1 METKQRWRLIVIVLV
16 LLFALYNIFPTAL
29 YYSKP
34 LTSPIG
40 EKESEQIAKEVAS
53 RITHAHTDIIDRLK
67 SFGEESGIAFTQIAF
82 DDKDSS
88 TIVCKVASEDDLS
101 KAKALLPYLGMSAT
115 SMADQFFLAKAT
127 KDEILLVRHPIIA
140 IPAQEISSYFS
151 FFPLSGKNEI
161 PTASWI
167 DISTVRFEKLLAALQ
182 NPLHLR
188 GDLFQAAQENG
199 WEASFA
205 RLSRK
210 IADWNGSFARD
221 GRLEML
227 LRIALRPGESKVHA
241 SIQRFLER
249 AEAKKREL
257 HSKLAEIETKTVD
270 DKKLFLEEEKLQGVI
285 ALFQRL
291 AQSPSQEKI
300 ALPSSKEIEAIIRK
314 NTASFAFPLK
324 SLHPFFSLASL
335 DMARNLIELE
345 RGNVRVSLQSASS
358 NSADDALRT
367 MFLEEMARISEETGE
382 KFDETGHSFDLR
394 LTKENTTLSV
404 LAFNLSKMAKQ
415 ESLSAKEGV
424 LRAWEPK
431 NVNLHSGSLP
441 LVDSDEYQ
449 RLPKESRDM
458 CLFFFSPSEYAA
470 KGDLPKTSLFV
481 VFKGG
486 QKLLE
491 YAESSEGAREQILD
505 DIKALQNYLQARG
518 FVQWGQDAYQ
528 RYPDMKGDIVFELD
542 RFYEPVLEA
551 SMESFYV
558 PSKENIAL
566 LEFSTV
572 QQRVKKENEI
582 DDAVQEALVKE
593 KEAWQAAQSSPNS
606 MERWIHPKPLKNVF
620 WENMK
625 RSLTKY
631 FRGDESRVL
640 HWGLDLSGGV
650 SIRVGL
656 VDSNNRPVTDSKDLK
671 QTANELYA
679 RLNKMG
685 VSERTIRVENE
696 TISIDFPGGQGVSAE
711 ELIKASSMTF
721 HVVNEKFSP
730 SNQEINKQAH
740 AFLQEVWNE
749 ATVLGTQDQEN
760 INRIAWKK
768 WDLVKRG
775 LQSNQDLQA
784 LIDNG
789 LVLEEPGTSDAS
801 SSFDESVSIIA
812 RYRDQDLSSWG
823 WQGHPLLIVFK
834 NYALEGGNLSQ
845 VQPSY
850 DPMKGNV
857 LQFSVRGSDSK
868 GRDFSPQEAFYTWTS
883 QFCQEEIQ
891 GTSRELASRG
901 QGWRMAVLL
910 NGYVVSSPHLHSALK
925 EHAII
930 TGNFSQRDVQRL
942 AQDLQAGSLS
952 FTPKILSEENVSPE
966 LGAQERTSS
975 IFAAFLGVGVVL
987 AIMIS
992 YYRFAG
998 IIASVAVIFN
1008 ILLLWAV
1015 LQNID
1020 AVITLPALAGFV
1032 LTIALSVDANV
1043 LVFERI
1049 REELKAGASL
1059 ASSVALGYK
1068 RAFSA
1073 IIDSNL
1079 TTIIAAFVL
1088 LQFDSGPVKGFA
1100 LTLII
1105 GILASM
1111 FTALFVTRFCFDV
1124 WIARSKERSLSMAQ
1138 LIKECHV
1145 PFLNYTK
1152 PFVLSMGAFIIG
1164 SLLLISVSGKSMLG
1178 MDFTGG
1184 YSVVIE
1190 EPLPADTSLKTLC
1203 EKALMESGLHA
1214 SDFHIRVLGRSDSI
1228 RLQLSSRLD
1237 EKGGLFAEVQGHE
1250 KLSRL
1255 VAALKQQGL
1264 KLEPQTKDRM
1274 EKSWTSISGQFSEGM
1289 RKNALMAIGIALVAI
1304 LCYIAIRF
1312 ELKYALSSVVSLM
1325 HNAFMTFSV
1334 VSLAFLLGV
1343 DLQFNLEAIGA
1354 LLTIFGFVLNDTI
1367 IVFDRVREVASHF
1380 RKRQIQEIVNMSLNQ
1395 TLSRTIMTCLMTLSA
1410 LFALLL
1416 FGGGSIFTFTFIMF
1430 VGILLGPLSTFF
1442 VACPLLAYF
1451 HKREEQSESEA

>member
-16 LLFALYNIFPTAL
+16 LLFALYNILPTAL

-40 EKESEQIAKEVAS
+40 EKEAEQIAKEVAS
-53 RITHAHTDIIDRLK
+53 RITTASTDIIERLK
-67 SFGEESGIAFTQIAF
+67 SFGEEAGIHFTQISL
-82 DDKDSS
+82 DDKDAS
-88 TIVCKVASEDDLS
+88 TIVCKVASESDLS
-101 KAKALLPYLGMSAT
+101 QAKALLPYLGMSST
-115 SMADQFFLAKAT
+115 SMADQFFMVKAE
-127 KDEILLVRHPIIA
+127 KEEIILVRHPTIA
-140 IPAQEISSYFS
+140 MPQEEVSSYFS
-151 FFPLSGKNEI
+151 FFPLANKDDT
-161 PTASWI
+161 PTAPWI
-167 DISTVRFEKLLAALQ
+167 AISTVRFEKLLAALQ
-182 NPLHLR
+182 NPLRLR
-188 GDLFQAAQENG
+188 SDLFQATGDNG
-199 WEASFA
+199 WEVPFS

-210 IADWNGSFARD
+210 IADWNGSFSRD
-221 GRLEML
+221 GRLEVL
-227 LRIALRPGESKVHA
+227 LRIALRPGESSVHERLL
-241 SIQRFLER
+241 RFIER
-249 AEAKKREL
+249 AEAEKKEV
-257 HSKLAEIETKTVD
+257 HKKLAESEAKTIE
-270 DKKLFLEEEKLQGVI
+270 DKKLVLEEEKLQGI
-285 ALFQRL
+285 ISLFQRL
-291 AQSPSQEKI
+291 LQFPSQEKI
-300 ALPSSKEIEAIIRK
+300 ALPLSKEIEAMVRK
-314 NTASFAFPLK
+314 GTATFTFPMK
-324 SLHPFFSLASL
+324 SLHPFFSHASL
-335 DMARNLIELE
+335 DMARGLIELE
-345 RGNVRVSLQSASS
+345 RGNVQVSLQSTSS

-382 KFDETGHSFDLR
+382 KFEENGHAFDLR
-394 LTKENTTLSV
+394 LTRENTTLSA
-404 LAFNLSKMAKQ
+404 LALNLSKMAKQ

-424 LRAWEPK
+424 LRFWQPK
-431 NVNLHSGSLP
+431 NVNLQPGSLP
-441 LVDSDEYQ
+441 CVDSDEYQ
-449 RLPKESRDM
+449 RLPKESKEM
-458 CLFFFSPSEYAA
+458 CLFFFSPSEYDANGA
-470 KGDLPKTSLFV
+470 LPKTSLFAV
-481 VFKGG
+481 LKGG
-486 QKLLE
+486 KKLIE
-491 YAESSEGAREQILD
+491 YAESSEGAREQIFE
-505 DIKALQNYLQARG
+505 DIQALQHYLQARG
-518 FVQWGQDAYQ
+518 FVQWSQEAYG
-528 RYPDMKGDIVFELD
+528 RHTDMKGDLVFELD
-542 RFYEPVLEA
+542 RFYEPVVEA
-551 SMESFYV
+551 SRESFYV

-566 LEFSTV
+566 LEFSSV
-572 QQRVKKENEI
+572 QQRLRKENEI
-582 DDAVQEALVKE
+582 DDAIQEALVKE
-593 KEAWQAAQSSPNS
+593 KEAWQAAQASPNA
-606 MERWIHPKPLKNVF
+606 MERMIHPKPLKNVF
-620 WENMK
+620 WANIK
-625 RSLTKY
+625 RSMVKY

-656 VDSNNRPVTDSKDLK
+656 VDSNNRPVTDANSLK
-671 QTANELYA
+671 QAANELYA

-721 HVVNEKFSP
+721 HVVNEKFAP
-730 SNQEINKQAH
+730 SNQELNKQVH

-749 ATVLGTQDQEN
+749 ATVLGTQDQGS

-775 LQSNQDLQA
+775 LQSNQSLQT

-789 LVLEEPGTSDAS
+789 LVLEEPGTSEAS
-801 SSFDESVSIIA
+801 SSFDDSVSLIA
-812 RYRDQDLSSWG
+812 RYRDQDLSNWG
-823 WQGHPLLIVFK
+823 WQGHPLLIVFR
-834 NYALEGGNLSQ
+834 NYALEGGNLAQ

-883 QFCQEEIQ
+883 QFCQEDIQ
-891 GTSRELASRG
+891 GTPREQLSRG
-901 QGWRMAVLL
+901 QGWRMAVVL

-925 EHAII
+925 EHAVI
-930 TGNFSQRDVQRL
+930 TGNFSQRDVQKL

-966 LGAQERTSS
+966 LGAQERAHS
-975 IFAAFLGVGVVL
+975 IFAALLGVGLVL
-987 AIMIS
+987 AIMMF

-998 IIASVAVIFN
+998 FIASIAVLFN
-1008 ILLLWAV
+1008 IFLLWAV

-1059 ASSVALGYK
+1059 ASSIALGYK

-1073 IIDSNL
+1073 IIDSNM
-1079 TTIIAAFVL
+1079 TTIIASFVL

-1111 FTALFVTRFCFDV
+1111 FTALFVTRFCFDM
-1124 WIARSKERSLSMAQ
+1124 WLSRSKNGTLSMAQ

-1152 PFVLSMGAFIIG
+1152 PFVLAMGAFIIG
-1164 SLLLISVSGKSMLG
+1164 SLLLISVSHKSLLG

-1190 EPLPADTSLKTLC
+1190 EPLPPDVSLKTLS

-1214 SDFHIRVLGRSDSI
+1214 SDFHIRVLGRPDSI

-1237 EKGGLFAEVQGHE
+1237 EKGGLFADASGHD

-1255 VAALKQQGL
+1255 ITALEQHGL
-1264 KLEPQTKDRM
+1264 KLEHETKDRM
-1274 EKSWTSISGQFSEGM
+1274 EKSWTAISGQFSEGM

-1304 LCYIAIRF
+1304 LVYIAIRF
-1312 ELKYALSSVVSLM
+1312 ELKYALSSVMSLM
-1325 HNAFMTFSV
+1325 HNALMTFSV

-1367 IVFDRVREVASHF
+1367 IVFDRVREVASNF
-1380 RKRQIQEIVNMSLNQ
+1380 RKRQMQEIVNMSLNQ
-1395 TLSRTIMTCLMTLSA
+1395 TLSRTIMTCCMTLSA
-1410 LFALLL
+1410 LLALLL

-1442 VACPLLAYF
+1442 VACPLLTYF
-1451 HKREEQSESEA
+1451 HKREEQSEGEA